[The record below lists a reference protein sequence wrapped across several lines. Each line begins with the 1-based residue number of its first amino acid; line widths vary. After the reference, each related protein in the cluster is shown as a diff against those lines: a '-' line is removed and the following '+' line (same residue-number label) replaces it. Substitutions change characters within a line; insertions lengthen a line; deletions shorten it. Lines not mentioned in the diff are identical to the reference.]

1 MNEFE
6 NNFTNDSNIEN
17 NNVVDAFDSGATAP
31 SPQYNPIAYTP
42 IKPDDSVKKSSTGLK
57 VFAIV
62 MAFIVALTTFTCAGY
77 LYGRS
82 SVLGVSSKKAKLNLD
97 ARPKSDDQYTPAQ
110 IYDMLNESI
119 VGIRVYNA
127 AGKITDATGV
137 FYSDNGY
144 IVTNDHI
151 YANIPNAQFRIYMFD
166 GTEYNASFVAGDSIS
181 DLAIL
186 KIESDKK
193 FKVPS
198 YGDSKEIVCGENV
211 VAIGRPSDA
220 TDDSSVTSGIVSL
233 PKRRMKTTSNYTM
246 SLIQTDSAINPGS
259 SGGALVNMY
268 GQVIGITA
276 SKLAGEKYDSVGF
289 AIPTTTL
296 KRVAEQLIKHGKVK
310 DRAKLGITYNEVT
323 SVIAQVGGYKYI
335 GLYVDDVSTDSD
347 IYGKV
352 KKGDTITH
360 INGIEITHDDIVLD
374 FLEESYAGD
383 IVKLTVV
390 SENGNT
396 KTYEVKLKANI
407 GESSYVTQ

>member
-6 NNFTNDSNIEN
+6 NGLNNDNNIQNEN
-17 NNVVDAFDSGATAP
+17 ADLSL
-31 SPQYNPIAYTP
+31 QYNPVVYSP
-42 IKPDDSVKKSSTGLK
+42 ITPDDSVKKRSTGIK
-57 VFAIV
+57 VFAII
-62 MAFIVALTTFTCAGY
+62 MAFILVLTTLTCAGY

-82 SVLGVSSKKAKLNLD
+82 SVLGKSSKKAKLNLD
-97 ARPKSDDQYTPAQ
+97 ARPKNDDQYTAAQ
-110 IYDMLNESI
+110 IYDMLNESV
-119 VGIRVYNA
+119 VGIRVYN
-127 AGKITDATGV
+127 GDNKIADATGV

-151 YANIPNAQFRIYMFD
+151 YANIPNARFRIYLHD
-166 GTEYNASFVAGDSIS
+166 GTEYNANFVAGDSIS

-186 KIESDKK
+186 EIQSDKK

-198 YGDSKEIVCGENV
+198 FGDSTDIVCGENV

-220 TDDSSVTSGIVSL
+220 TDASSITSGIISL
-233 PKRRMKTTSNYTM
+233 PKRRMRTTSNYTM

-259 SGGALVNMY
+259 SGGVLVNMY

-276 SKLAGEKYDSVGF
+276 SKLAGEEYDSVGF

-296 KRVAEQLIKHGKVK
+296 KRVAEQLIKYGKVK
-310 DRAKLGITYNEVT
+310 DRAKLGITYQEVT
-323 SVIAQVGGYKYI
+323 SVIAQMGGYDYT
-335 GLYVDDVSTDSD
+335 GLYVDDVSSDSD

-352 KKGDTITH
+352 VKGDTITH

-374 FLEESYAGD
+374 LLEESYAGD

-390 SENGNT
+390 SKNGSV

>member
-1 MNEFE
+1 MSDFE
-6 NNFTNDSNIEN
+6 NNFLNETSESNALDNTANDNI
-17 NNVVDAFDSGATAP
+17 ADSVPA
-31 SPQYNPIAYTP
+31 YNPVVYTP
-42 IKPDDSVKKSSTGLK
+42 IEPEKKAKKGSVGIKL
-57 VFAIV
+57 FAIV
-62 MAFIVALTTFTCAGY
+62 MAFIIALTAFTCAGY
-77 LYGRS
+77 LYGRN
-82 SVLGVSSKKAKLNLD
+82 SVMGKSGKKAKLNLD
-97 ARPKSDDQYTPAQ
+97 ARPKDDDQYTSAQ

-119 VGIRVYNA
+119 VGIRVYNNSD
-127 AGKITDATGV
+127 KIADASGV
-137 FYSDNGY
+137 FYSDNGF

-151 YANIPNAQFRIYMFD
+151 YSDIPNAKFRVYLHD
-166 GTEYNASFVAGDSIS
+166 GSEYNATFVAGDSIS

-193 FKVPS
+193 FKAPS
-198 YGDSKEIVCGENV
+198 FGDSTQIVCGENV

-220 TDDSSVTSGIVSL
+220 TDASSITSGIVSL
-233 PKRRMKTTSNYTM
+233 PKRRMQTTSNYTM

-276 SKLAGEKYDSVGF
+276 SKLAGEQYDSVGF

-310 DRAKLGITYNEVT
+310 DRAKLGITYKEIS
-323 SVIAQVGGYKYI
+323 SVIAQVGGYNYI
-335 GLYVDDVSTDSD
+335 GLYVEEVSNDSD
-347 IYGKV
+347 IFGKV

-374 FLEESYAGD
+374 LLEESYAGD

-390 SENGNT
+390 SANGNS
-396 KTYEVKLKANI
+396 KTYDVKLKANI
-407 GESSYVTQ
+407 GESSYIAE